1 MKTLILTRHAKSSW
15 KHPFLADID
24 RPLNKRGKGDAPMMG
39 RRLAGRNLKPDG
51 LVTSPAARALA
62 TATAL
67 SEPLGYPEE
76 KIIIEDALYE
86 ATKDRLLDVIYGLAD
101 AWGTVM
107 IVAHNPGLTDLVNE
121 LFPYPVANVP
131 TCGVAVLKFAIEEWT
146 DVARSRPVEANLDYP
161 KNQPD

>member
-24 RPLNKRGKGDAPMMG
+24 RPLNKRGERDAPVMG
-39 RRLAGRNLKPDG
+39 KRLSRRNLIPDA

-62 TATAL
+62 TATAI
-67 SEPLGYPEE
+67 SEPLGYPTG
-76 KIIIEDALYE
+76 KIIVEDVLYE
-86 ATKDRLLDVIYGLAD
+86 ASKDRLLDAIYSLDD

-121 LFPYPVANVP
+121 LFPYPVANMP
-131 TCGVAVLKFAIEEWT
+131 TCGVAVLKFDIENWS
-146 DVARSRPVEANLDYP
+146 DLGRNRPLEADLDYP